1 METLQGSKYAWIL
14 PQEFDTIVDQASKY
28 KLSIPL
34 MHTLTSRGI
43 TTKEDIDS
51 FLFSAFEKE
60 VHDTSLMKDADKAV
74 KRILEAIENG
84 EKILVAG
91 DYDVDGIT
99 SSALM
104 LICLLPLGANI
115 NFFLPNRVKDGYGL
129 SPKVVQRAADNDY
142 KVIITVDN
150 GITAFEPAELAKKL
164 GVDLIITDH
173 HRPHDKVPDA
183 FAIVD
188 PAQNDCEYPFKYLA
202 GVGVTFKILSL
213 LYAQKGL
220 DIPEKAYEL
229 LLFGTVADVV
239 PLKGE
244 NRFWVRH
251 GLNLLNQGESF
262 PVKVMRR
269 NSKLNKPKI
278 SASDIGFFLAP
289 QLNALGRLDDARQG
303 VKFLIGADHK
313 ETEFIGSILLELND
327 ARREVERSI
336 VEQVER
342 EIKSGNIDFE
352 TENVIMAAGDNW
364 PAGVIGLVASRMIS
378 AHGKPALLFH
388 LTKDGQA
395 KGSCRSI
402 PEFNMFDAL
411 TKCKD
416 LLTQFGGHSLAAGL
430 SLPQKNLPELK
441 KRLEALVAEQ
451 LTPFDLQQKITLDA
465 PIILADLNKK
475 FMHDMGLF
483 EPFGNENRNPSFL
496 IRDVTLVEEPRLLKD
511 LHVKFRVFAD
521 GVIKPVMF
529 FNRPELFEQLRHQG
543 EKAFDLAAQVTEN
556 YWNGTSTIELIG
568 IDIAFKDELK

>member
-1 METLQGSKYAWIL
+1 
-14 PQEFDTIVDQASKY
+14 
-28 KLSIPL
+28 
-34 MHTLTSRGI
+34 
-43 TTKEDIDS
+43 
-51 FLFSAFEKE
+51 
-60 VHDTSLMKDADKAV
+60 
-74 KRILEAIENG
+74 
-84 EKILVAG
+84 
-91 DYDVDGIT
+91 
-99 SSALM
+99 
-104 LICLLPLGANI
+104 
-115 NFFLPNRVKDGYGL
+115 
-129 SPKVVQRAADNDY
+129 
-142 KVIITVDN
+142 
-150 GITAFEPAELAKKL
+150 
-164 GVDLIITDH
+164 
-173 HRPHDKVPDA
+173 
-183 FAIVD
+183 
-188 PAQNDCEYPFKYLA
+188 
-202 GVGVTFKILSL
+202 
-213 LYAQKGL
+213 
-220 DIPEKAYEL
+220 
-229 LLFGTVADVV
+229 
-239 PLKGE
+239 
-244 NRFWVRH
+244 
-251 GLNLLNQGESF
+251 
-262 PVKVMRR
+262 
-269 NSKLNKPKI
+269 
-278 SASDIGFFLAP
+278 
-289 QLNALGRLDDARQG
+289 LNALGRLDDARQG

-342 EIKSGNIDFE
+342 EIKSGNIDLE